1 MTTAVTPATKRGAR
15 PSTRRDPTLRTAF
28 AIAIAAFLLYAL
40 SGGGRVG
47 GSDEVTMLELSR
59 AILAGHIDVPE
70 GATLQARDGRFYSKN
85 SAGQALVAL
94 PLTAIGEGASRAAG
108 LPPAQRE
115 LASRF
120 VVSFFNAVVTA
131 FLLAAFYVAARR
143 LGIGAGASLTATALL
158 GFTTPTWVYA
168 KSFMAEPLEALG
180 LLLALTGA
188 TRARM
193 GEPRAARTAALGALL
208 AIAVKLTM
216 FPLAV
221 ACLLP
226 LARVPAAERRRLWAW
241 PAGAIV
247 AAGLFHLSYNLA
259 RFGNP
264 LETGYGA
271 QASPSAYS
279 TPFLVGCYGLL
290 FSSGKGLA
298 WFAPALWLA
307 PLGLRAALAPRAD
320 ARAARWALAPWAAA
334 LLLYAPFEHW
344 AGDGSFGPRYLV
356 PLLPLGFL
364 AVARAL
370 DGATRAR
377 RVVAAGLAAAG
388 LVVAIGGVAI
398 YFGAQMR
405 EAGDYPYTLPL
416 GHPRFMS
423 DSHFNPAFSPIRG
436 HWRMLCRN
444 LGEHLRGEF
453 PRITAGGDADARL
466 GIGAQD
472 QQRLLHALDFWWAYA
487 VYAGAPAPAVAAA
500 VLALLAALGF
510 ALRGVALA
518 YRSESRAP

>member
-1 MTTAVTPATKRGAR
+1 MT
-15 PSTRRDPTLRTAF
+15 RDPKLRTAF
-28 AIAIAAFLLYAL
+28 AIALAAFLLYAL
-40 SGGGRVG
+40 SGGGRVV

-59 AILAGHIDVPE
+59 ALLAGHIDVPE
-70 GATLQARDGRFYSKN
+70 GATLRGPDGRFYTKN
-85 SAGQALVAL
+85 AAGQALVAL
-94 PLTAIGEGASRAAG
+94 PLVAAAEGASRLSG
-108 LPPAQRE
+108 LPPARRE
-115 LASRF
+115 LAARF
-120 VVSFFNAVVTA
+120 GASFFNAAVTA
-131 FLLAAFYVAARR
+131 ILLAAFYLAARR
-143 LGIGAGASLTATALL
+143 LGVGAGGALAACAML
-158 GFTTPTWVYA
+158 GFTTPVWVYS

-188 TRARM
+188 VRARS
-193 GEPRAARTAALGALL
+193 GEPRAARLSAAGVLI

-216 FPLAV
+216 LPLAL

-241 PAGAIV
+241 PAGALV
-247 AAGLFHLSYNLA
+247 VVMLFHLAYNFA

-279 TPFLVGCYGLL
+279 TPFLVGFYGLL

-307 PLGLRAALAPRAD
+307 PLGLRAAQGSGSA
-320 ARAARWALAPWAAA
+320 AARWALAPAAA
-334 LLLYAPFEHW
+334 AILLYAPFEHW

-364 AVARAL
+364 AVAAAL
-370 DGATRAR
+370 DGAPRGR
-377 RVVAAGLAAAG
+377 RFAAIVLAAAG
-388 LVVAIGGVAI
+388 LVVQIGGVAI

-436 HWRMLCRN
+436 HWRMLSRN
-444 LGEHLRGEF
+444 LGEHLRGEI
-453 PRITAGGDADARL
+453 PRLAAGSEADPRL
-466 GIGAQD
+466 GIGAED
-472 QQRLLHALDFWWAYA
+472 QARLLHALDFWWAYA
-487 VYAGAPAPAVAAA
+487 LYAGTPAPAVAAA
-500 VLALLAALGF
+500 FLALALGLFF
-510 ALRGVALA
+510 ALRWGASA
-518 YRSESRAP
+518 YRAESRAP